1 LARNFYCATFFGQ
14 IFNRNNLTFIKAR
27 AVAAAPA
34 SENTRLR
41 TLFKKNKKTD
51 WLFLILK

>member
-1 LARNFYCATFFGQ
+1 MVILLFGFGTYQ
-14 IFNRNNLTFIKAR
+14 P
-27 AVAAAPA
+27 VAAAPA